1 MRIAIVDDISEDRL
15 ILRSEINAYFQEKS
29 GDTIITF
36 EEFPSGEALLSAFV
50 PGHFQIVFLDIYM
63 PGTNGMDSWS
73 CCFSFVHCSLHP
85 LPAPLLYSMIQAFR
99 SLQYTGCLPRVL
111 LNFYASNSSLF
122 FCVAV

>member
-50 PGHFQIVFLDIYM
+50 PGHFQIVFLIFICPAQMAWMQHAASMHQIPPAGWFFARGAGNMQQKD
-63 PGTNGMDSWS
+63 TTS
-73 CCFSFVHCSLHP
+73 VHATICKS
-85 LPAPLLYSMIQAFR
+85 R
-99 SLQYTGCLPRVL
+99 
-111 LNFYASNSSLF
+111 
-122 FCVAV
+122 

>member
-63 PGTNGMDSWS
+63 PGTNGMD
-73 CCFSFVHCSLHP
+73 
-85 LPAPLLYSMIQAFR
+85 AARRI
-99 SLQYTGCLPRVL
+99 
-111 LNFYASNSSLF
+111 YASDPTCRLVF
-122 FCVAV
+122 FFFFVLGLYCKINEFIRDRDVECKK